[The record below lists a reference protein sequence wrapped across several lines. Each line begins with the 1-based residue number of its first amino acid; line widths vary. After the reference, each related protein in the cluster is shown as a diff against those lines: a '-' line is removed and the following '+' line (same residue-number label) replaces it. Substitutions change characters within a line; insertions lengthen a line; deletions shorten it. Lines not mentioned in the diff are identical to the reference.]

1 MTVSVAC
8 VALYW
13 PTPGFKGRT
22 FKLCVLTRWDLNFCV
37 RSSPLE
43 IFPSSFRFD
52 HHVVLCLLV
61 ECTMIFFGLIPAF
74 LWLQFVSFDGSAYFL
89 SSVHVRHNY
98 IWRFFFSRTPPV
110 LSSVTVLLSARKAWR
125 PVFALFFFPLRN
137 IHWPFATIWQTDQL
151 SQSAPACEHASLNS
165 KQNMCRFFFF
175 SLPKTAVTRL
185 GAEQIEASM
194 SPKSCGVVYFAS
206 LSGRSYLSPGER
218 SVNCDALIG
227 CSRWGHRPSGTLYCS
242 EFHKERS
249 RLSVFTRQ
257 PGTRPATECPG
268 YMAPAD
274 LLTRLIRDRAIPCP
288 SMRMGRS
295 GTHQK

>member
-1 MTVSVAC
+1 
-8 VALYW
+8 
-13 PTPGFKGRT
+13 
-22 FKLCVLTRWDLNFCV
+22 
-37 RSSPLE
+37 
-43 IFPSSFRFD
+43 
-52 HHVVLCLLV
+52 
-61 ECTMIFFGLIPAF
+61 
-74 LWLQFVSFDGSAYFL
+74 
-89 SSVHVRHNY
+89 
-98 IWRFFFSRTPPV
+98 
-110 LSSVTVLLSARKAWR
+110 
-125 PVFALFFFPLRN
+125 
-137 IHWPFATIWQTDQL
+137 
-151 SQSAPACEHASLNS
+151 
-165 KQNMCRFFFF
+165 MCRFFFF

-288 SMRMGRS
+288 SMRITVTIRDTSEVGYSSAHHFRS
-295 GTHQK
+295 IPKSKWRNPSARMRAEST